1 MASWNLRF
9 PNWKLSKF
17 ECKKLCLNSIHKV
30 FLAQADRK
38 LLMALGPGPK
48 VVLEPVPGRA
58 FLLKSERSVSRP
70 EIPKTPKS
78 RQRSEKRLGE
88 MAGGGGKSRYE
99 VRLGMEV
106 YHSKSHGPSYNSF
119 CAMATSICLPRAP
132 ERRSSWALPFEN
144 WRQLWMRG
152 SYEVPPNL
160 PWTLPTVQLGKMEL
174 GT

>member
-1 MASWNLRF
+1 
-9 PNWKLSKF
+9 
-17 ECKKLCLNSIHKV
+17 
-30 FLAQADRK
+30 
-38 LLMALGPGPK
+38 MALGPGPK

-106 YHSKSHGPSYNSF
+106 YHSKSYGPSYSSF
-119 CAMATSICLPRAP
+119 CAMATTICLPGEPDERFRRA
-132 ERRSSWALPFEN
+132 RPFEN
-144 WRQLWMRG
+144 WWQLWTRD
-152 SYEVPPNL
+152 YI
-160 PWTLPTVQLGKMEL
+160 WTRDLYAG
-174 GT
+174 